1 MDLINFRVGQKTISL
16 KILDILL
23 TERYEGNLT
32 SLPNG
37 NPSFLGVKDYMGA
50 PTPIFDL
57 GLILNNQSSHD
68 INRALIDLLMEHE
81 QEQKSWF
88 QALEQSVNNG
98 AVFSGTRDAKH
109 CEFGKWLYHFKTENE
124 DLKAILARFDKPH
137 TQLHSLPDKIFAL
150 YHDDNV
156 DEAKRLLAK
165 EKSTTYMKLIR
176 LFESAREQI
185 LLDHKPI
192 IVFTTQDGQQ
202 PHIGLLVDQVEDN
215 IHCEESEIKSLSE
228 LTNVGFEIDSQTKKM
243 MRGLIKRGD
252 THSVVIDPSA
262 IFRPDHLQDYEPEET
277 ESYGLF

>member
-23 TERYEGNLT
+23 TERYEENLT

-37 NPSFLGVKDYMGA
+37 NPSFLGVKDYMGT

-68 INRALIDLLMEHE
+68 INRALIDVLIKHELEH
-81 QEQKSWF
+81 KTWF
-88 QALEQSVNNG
+88 QTLEQSIN
-98 AVFSGTRDAKH
+98 SGTVFDGVRDAKH
-109 CEFGKWLYHFKTENE
+109 SEFGKWLYHFKTDNE
-124 DLKAILARFDKPH
+124 DLKAILSRFETPH
-137 TQLHSLPDKIFAL
+137 TQLHALPDKLYAL
-150 YHDDNV
+150 FQDDQIE
-156 DEAKRLLAK
+156 EAKRLLSK
-165 EKSTTYMKLIR
+165 EKSTTHMQLMR

-185 LLDHKPI
+185 TLDHKPI

-215 IHCEESEIKSLSE
+215 IHCDENEIKSLSE
-228 LTNVGFEIDSQTKKM
+228 LTNIGFEIDAQTKKM

-252 THSVVIDPSA
+252 KHSVVIDPSA